1 MPVFSWAFAAGP
13 QAPTSPTPDPNV
25 LQQGGPLVPVQVE
38 IPTVLAQALTQAGKP
53 VPQPISGQALID
65 TGATL
70 SAVDTQVV
78 TALGIAPTGLASVGH
93 AAGSAQQPVF
103 PARIVIPAFNLAVDI
118 QSALGAQI
126 QGQGI
131 IALLGRDFLR
141 SMLLVYNGTLG
152 VLTLSF

>member
-1 MPVFSWAFAAGP
+1 MPVFSWAFSRGP
-13 QAPTSPTPDPNV
+13 QGPTSPTPDPNA
-25 LQQGGPLVPVQVE
+25 LQQGGPVVAIQVE

-53 VPQPISGQALID
+53 VPQPVSGQALID

-70 SAVDTQVV
+70 SAVDSQVV
-78 TALGIAPTGLASVGH
+78 TSLGIAPTGLTNVGH
-93 AAGSAQQPVF
+93 AAGADQQPAF
-103 PARIVIPAFNLAVDI
+103 PARVVIPAFGLAVDI

-126 QGQGI
+126 QSQGI

-141 SMLLVYNGTLG
+141 QMLFVYNGTLG